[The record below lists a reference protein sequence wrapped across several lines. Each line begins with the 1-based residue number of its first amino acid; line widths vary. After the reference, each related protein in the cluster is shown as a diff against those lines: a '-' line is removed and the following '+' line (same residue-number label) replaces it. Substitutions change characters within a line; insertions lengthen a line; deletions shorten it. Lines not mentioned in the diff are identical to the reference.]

1 MFPKWEY
8 DSLKQGL
15 IITSYILSW
24 LSMQSRNVKSLWG
37 CTSCTSSLYALRRT
51 TIAINRPLL
60 QYQLNL
66 PFKIYKC
73 LPVRCSSFWSGYI
86 KKEVVFCDSLYGN
99 LFYISDFVFKFV
111 NLDYQII
118 FLGSHALQLINIF
131 RLDGINCNL
140 FFKFRSCFIRFNL
153 SF

>member
-60 QYQLNL
+60 QYQLNYPL
-66 PFKIYKC
+66 KYTSAFLC
-73 LPVRCSSFWSGYI
+73 VVVRSGADNK
-86 KKEVVFCDSLYGN
+86 KKEVVFYDSTYGN
-99 LFYISDFVFKFV
+99 LFYISDFIFKSV